1 MRNLKQHNLLAI
13 SGAKEKSLLSL
24 PFIILLALLLFQFYT
39 QPIYG
44 QDIPLKREFRGVWVA
59 TVVNIDYPPK
69 ANKNTGV
76 QKYEYINMLE
86 DFKKMGIN
94 AVIFQVRP
102 SADAFYESSYEPWS
116 EYLTGTQGLA
126 PQPEGY
132 DPLEFMIEEAHARG
146 MEFHAWL
153 NPYRATFNLDT
164 TNLAYKH
171 VFNKHRDWLV
181 KYGKRYYFKPHRHE
195 VRDHITNVIGEIVEK
210 YDVDAIHFDDYFY
223 PYKIQG
229 LPYPDS
235 LDFELTKGAMV
246 NIDDWRRQNV
256 DLLIQQVSQK
266 IKEVKP
272 FVQFGIS
279 PFGVWRNKSMD
290 PLLGSNTRAGQT
302 CYDDLY
308 ADVLKWMRNEWIDYI
323 VPQLYWHIGFSIADH
338 KTLVDW
344 WAKNAFGRNLYIGH
358 AAYKV
363 GDPKTIDWLNPSET
377 PKQVRLNREV
387 FNTQGSVYFSAKS
400 IRNNPLNLADSLAQ
414 LYKNPVLHPEM
425 KFLNI
430 PLNKAPNLK
439 KVSLTDNGLKI
450 SWHGKKKKGGLF
462 NFLRKTKQYTERN
475 KPYYYVVYK
484 FKGNKL
490 GDIDNPKNILAIT
503 PFDSKQNFSVYD
515 PDYEEKENYTYYVT
529 GVNRQHSEGGFSNR
543 RTIQVK
549 NGKVKRKK

>member
-1 MRNLKQHNLLAI
+1 MRNSILTIFCLLI
-13 SGAKEKSLLSL
+13 SISIFA
-24 PFIILLALLLFQFYT
+24 QNN
-39 QPIYG
+39 
-44 QDIPLKREFRGVWVA
+44 PLKREFRGVWVA

-69 ANKNTGV
+69 AAKNTGV

-94 AVIFQVRP
+94 AVVFQVRP
-102 SADAFYESSYEPWS
+102 SADAFYNSSFEPWS

-126 PQPEGY
+126 PKPAGY
-132 DPLEFMIEEAHARG
+132 DPLKFMIEEAHKRG

-164 TNLAYKH
+164 TSLANKH
-171 VFNKHRDWLV
+171 VFYKRKDWLIQ
-181 KYGKRYYFKPHRHE
+181 YGKRYYFKPHKHE
-195 VRDHITNVIGEIVEK
+195 VRDHITNVIGEIVTN

-229 LPYPDS
+229 LPFPDVA
-235 LDFELTKGAMV
+235 DFEATKGAIR

-256 DLLIQQVSQK
+256 DLLIQQVSEK
-266 IKEVKP
+266 IKALKP
-272 FVQFGIS
+272 HVQFGIS
-279 PFGVWRNKSMD
+279 PFGVWRNKSID
-290 PLLGSNTRAGQT
+290 PVLGSNTRAGQT

-323 VPQLYWHIGFSIADH
+323 VPQLYWHIGFSVADH

-363 GDPKTIDWLNPSET
+363 GDPKNLDWLNPSEI

-387 FNTQGSVYFSAKS
+387 FNTQGSIYFSAKS

-414 LYKNPVLHPEM
+414 LYAKPVMHPEM
-425 KFLNI
+425 KFLNLS
-430 PLNKAPNLK
+430 LNKAPNLK
-439 KVSLTDNGLKI
+439 KVKMSAYGLKI

-462 NFLRKTKQYTERN
+462 SFLRKTKEYSPRN

-484 FKGNKL
+484 FSGDKL
-490 GDIDNPKNILAIT
+490 GDIEDPNNILKIT
-503 PFDSKQNFSVYD
+503 EFDSKQNYTVYD
-515 PDYEEKENYTYYVT
+515 PEYVEGQNYTYYVT
-529 GVNRQHSEGGFSNR
+529 GVNRQHTEGGFSNR
-543 RTIQVK
+543 RTIEVK
-549 NGKVKRKK
+549 KGKVKKKK

>member
-1 MRNLKQHNLLAI
+1 MREPIQYQLQSTLI
-13 SGAKEKSLLSL
+13 L
-24 PFIILLALLLFQFYT
+24 PFSQVSKGILVFFLLTFFQQIIFAQSEY
-39 QPIYG
+39 
-44 QDIPLKREFRGVWVA
+44 LKREFRGVWVA

-69 ANKNTGV
+69 AAKNTSV

-86 DFKKMGIN
+86 DFKQMGIN

-116 EYLTGTQGLA
+116 AYLTGTQGLA
-126 PQPEGY
+126 PEPKGY
-132 DPLEFMIEEAHARG
+132 DPLEFMIEEAHKRG

-164 TNLAYKH
+164 INLADKH
-171 VFNKHRDWLV
+171 PLNKNRDWFI
-181 KYGKRYYFKPHRHE
+181 KYGKRFYFKPHKYE
-195 VRDHITNVIGEIVEK
+195 VRDHITNVIEEIVQK

-229 LPYPDS
+229 LPFPDS
-235 LDFELTKGAMV
+235 LDYEKTKGAS
-246 NIDDWRRQNV
+246 ITIEDWRRQNV
-256 DLLIQQVSQK
+256 DLLIQQVSKK

-272 FVQFGIS
+272 YVQFGIS
-279 PFGVWRNKSMD
+279 PFGVWRNQSAD
-290 PLLGSNTRAGQT
+290 PRFGSDTRAGQT

-323 VPQLYWHIGFSIADH
+323 VPQLYWHIGFNVADH
-338 KTLVDW
+338 QTLVDW

-363 GDPKTIDWLNPSET
+363 GDPKTSDWLNPSEI
-377 PKQVRLNREV
+377 PNQIHLNRAT
-387 FNTQGSVYFSAKS
+387 FNTQGSVFFSAKS
-400 IRNNPLNLADSLAQ
+400 IRNNPLNLKDSLSQ
-414 LYKNPVLHPEM
+414 LYKKPVLLPEM

-439 KVSLTDNGLKI
+439 KVIMSEYGLKI

-462 NFLRKTKQYTERN
+462 NFLRKTKKYSERN

-484 FKGNKL
+484 FEGDKL
-490 GDIDNPKNILAIT
+490 GDVADPKNILKIT
-503 PFDSKQNFSVYD
+503 AFDADQNYTIYD
-515 PDYEEKENYTYYVT
+515 PDYIEGQNYTYYVT
-529 GVNRQHSEGGFSNR
+529 GINRQHSEGGFSNR
-543 RTIQVK
+543 RTIEVK
-549 NGKVKRKK
+549 KGKVKRKK

>member
-1 MRNLKQHNLLAI
+1 MRNLI
-13 SGAKEKSLLSL
+13 FSL
-24 PFIILLALLLFQFYT
+24 FFLLFA
-39 QPIYG
+39 QPLFA
-44 QDIPLKREFRGVWVA
+44 QAENLKREFRGVWVA

-69 ANKNTGV
+69 TAQNTGV

-102 SADAFYESSYEPWS
+102 AADAFYKSSYEPWS
-116 EYLTGTQGLA
+116 EYLTGKQGLA
-126 PQPEGY
+126 PDSDEY
-132 DPLEFMIEEAHARG
+132 DPLEFMIEEAHKRG

-164 TNLAYKH
+164 TKLADKH
-171 VFNKHRDWLV
+171 IFYQRRDWLTQ
-181 KYGKRYYFKPHRHE
+181 YGKRYYFKPHKHE
-195 VRDHITNVIGEIVEK
+195 VRDHITKVIAEIVRN

-229 LPYPDS
+229 LPFPDS
-235 LDFELTKGAMV
+235 LDFETTKGAIS
-246 NIDDWRRQNV
+246 NIEDWRRQNV
-256 DLLIQQVSQK
+256 DLLIQQVSEK
-266 IKEVKP
+266 IKEEKP
-272 FVQFGIS
+272 HVQFGIS
-279 PFGVWRNKSMD
+279 PFGVWRNKAQD
-290 PLLGSNTRAGQT
+290 PTLGSNTRAGQT

-363 GDPKTIDWLNPSET
+363 GDVKNIDWLNPSEM
-377 PKQVRLNREV
+377 PKQIRLNRAT

-400 IRNNPLNLADSLAQ
+400 IRNNPLNLSDSLTQ
-414 LYKNPVLHPEM
+414 LYQKPVMHPEM

-439 KVSLTDNGLKI
+439 KVKMSDYGLKI

-462 NFLRKTKQYTERN
+462 SFLRKTKKYSERN

-484 FKGNKL
+484 FL
-490 GDIDNPKNILAIT
+490 GDKMGDIENVNNILKIT
-503 PFDSKQNFSVYD
+503 EFDSKQNYTVYD
-515 PDYEEKENYTYYVT
+515 PDYEEGQNYTYYVT
-529 GVNRQHSEGGFSNR
+529 GVNRQHTEGGFSNR
-543 RTIQVK
+543 RTVEVK
-549 NGKVKRKK
+549 KGKVKKKK

>member
-1 MRNLKQHNLLAI
+1 MRNLAHWQSFTRIFIKMNPTYSFLFKLAFF
-13 SGAKEKSLLSL
+13 SLL
-24 PFIILLALLLFQFYT
+24 FLFFHQT
-39 QPIYG
+39 TIA
-44 QDIPLKREFRGVWVA
+44 QDARLKREFRGVWVA

-102 SADAFYESSYEPWS
+102 SADAFYKSSYEPWS

-126 PQPEGY
+126 PKPEGY

-164 TNLAYKH
+164 TSLAYKH

-195 VRDHITNVIGEIVEK
+195 VRDHITNVIGEIVQK

-229 LPYPDS
+229 LSYPDS
-235 LDFELTKGAMV
+235 LDFEMTKGVMN
-246 NIDDWRRQNV
+246 NIEDWRRQNV
-256 DLLIQQVSQK
+256 DLLIQQVSEK
-266 IKEVKP
+266 IKSIKP

-279 PFGVWRNKSMD
+279 PFGVWRNKAVD
-290 PLLGSNTRAGQT
+290 PVFGSNTRAGQT

-338 KTLVDW
+338 ETLIDW

-363 GDPKTIDWLNPSET
+363 GDPKTIDWLDPSEI
-377 PKQVRLNREV
+377 PDQIRLNRV
-387 FNTQGSVYFSAKS
+387 VYNSQGSVYFSAKS
-400 IRNNPLNLADSLAQ
+400 VRNNPLNLADSLAQ
-414 LYKNPVLHPEM
+414 MYQQKVLHPEM

-430 PLNKAPNLK
+430 PVNKAPNLK
-439 KVSLTDNGLKI
+439 KIRMSESGLKI

-462 NFLRKTKQYTERN
+462 SFLRKTQRYAERN

-490 GDIDNPKNILAIT
+490 GDIEDPKNILAIT
-503 PFDSKQNFSVYD
+503 PFDSKQNLSIYD
-515 PDYEEKENYTYYVT
+515 SDYVEGENYTYYVT

-543 RTIQVK
+543 RTVQVK

>member
-1 MRNLKQHNLLAI
+1 MRNLKKNQLI
-13 SGAKEKSLLSL
+13 SRIEAKRKPYISLMVNH
-24 PFIILLALLLFQFYT
+24 ILFSFLLLFLAQT
-39 QPIYG
+39 ISAQNGTI
-44 QDIPLKREFRGVWVA
+44 KREFRGVWVA
-59 TVVNIDYPPK
+59 TVLNIDYPPK

-116 EYLTGTQGLA
+116 EYLTGTQGIA
-126 PQPEGY
+126 PEPKGY

-171 VFNKHRDWLV
+171 VFNTHRDWLV
-181 KYGKRYYFKPHRHE
+181 KYGKRFYFKPHRHE
-195 VRDHITNVIGEIVEK
+195 VRDHITNIIGEIVKK
-210 YDVDAIHFDDYFY
+210 YDVDGIHFDDYFY

-235 LDFELTKGAMV
+235 LDFELTKGAMSDKD
-246 NIDDWRRQNV
+246 NWRRQNV

-266 IKEVKP
+266 IKAIKP

-279 PFGVWRNKSMD
+279 PFGVWRNKSDD
-290 PLLGSNTRAGQT
+290 PVFGSNTRAGQT

-363 GDPKTIDWLNPSET
+363 GNPKTIDWLNPAEMPS
-377 PKQVRLNREV
+377 QIRLNREV

-400 IRNNPLNLADSLAQ
+400 LRNNPLSIADSLTQ
-414 LYKNPVLHPEM
+414 FYQHPVLHPEM

-430 PLNKAPNLK
+430 PINKAPNLK
-439 KVSLTDNGLKI
+439 KVSLADSGLKI

-462 NFLRKTKQYTERN
+462 RFLRKTKKYSERN

-490 GDIDNPKNILAIT
+490 GDIENPANILAIT
-503 PFDSKQNFSVYD
+503 PFDTKQNYSVYD
-515 PDYEEKENYTYYVT
+515 PDFEEGTDYTYYVT

-549 NGKVKRKK
+549 KGKVKRKK

>member
-1 MRNLKQHNLLAI
+1 MRDLKKNNLLAANK
-13 SGAKEKSLLSL
+13 AKEKSYLNL
-24 PFIILLALLLFQFYT
+24 PFNILLTLLLFQFCAT
-39 QPIYG
+39 SIYG
-44 QDIPLKREFRGVWVA
+44 QDTKLKREFRGVWVA

-116 EYLTGTQGLA
+116 AYLTGTQGIA
-126 PQPEGY
+126 PEPEGY

-195 VRDHITNVIGEIVEK
+195 VRDHITNVIGEIVQK

-235 LDFELTKGAMV
+235 LDFELTKGAM
-246 NIDDWRRQNV
+246 NDIDDWRRQNV

-266 IKEVKP
+266 IKDIKP

-279 PFGVWRNKSMD
+279 PFGVWRNKSVD
-290 PLLGSNTRAGQT
+290 PVFGSNTRAGQT

-323 VPQLYWHIGFSIADH
+323 VPQLYWHIGFSVADH

-377 PKQVRLNREV
+377 PNQIRLNRAV

-414 LYKNPVLHPEM
+414 LYQNPVLHPEM

-430 PLNKAPNLK
+430 PVNKAPNLK
-439 KVSLTDNGLKI
+439 KVSLTDKGLKI
-450 SWHGKKKKGGLF
+450 SWHGKKKKGGIF
-462 NFLRKTKQYTERN
+462 NFLRKTKQYSERN

-490 GDIDNPKNILAIT
+490 GDIENPANILAIT

-515 PDYEEKENYTYYVT
+515 PDYEEEENYTYYVT

>member
-1 MRNLKQHNLLAI
+1 MREPIKYRLQSPI
-13 SGAKEKSLLSL
+13 LLSFL
-24 PFIILLALLLFQFYT
+24 QVSKGILIFFLFTFFQQIIFAQSET
-39 QPIYG
+39 P
-44 QDIPLKREFRGVWVA
+44 KREFRGVWVA

-69 ANKNTGV
+69 AANNTSV

-86 DFKKMGIN
+86 DFKQMGIN
-94 AVIFQVRP
+94 AVVFQVRP

-126 PQPEGY
+126 PEPKGY
-132 DPLEFMIEEAHARG
+132 DPLEFMIEEAHKRG

-164 TNLAYKH
+164 TNLADKH
-171 VFNKHRDWLV
+171 PLNKNRDWFIQ
-181 KYGKRYYFKPHRHE
+181 YGKRFYFKPHKYQ
-195 VRDHITNVIGEIVEK
+195 VRDHITNVIEEIVRK

-229 LPYPDS
+229 LPFPD
-235 LDFELTKGAMV
+235 LQDFEKTKGATGT
-246 NIDDWRRQNV
+246 IEDWRRQNV
-256 DLLIQQVSQK
+256 DLLIQQVSKK

-272 FVQFGIS
+272 YVQFGIS
-279 PFGVWRNKSMD
+279 PFGVWRNQSAD
-290 PLLGSNTRAGQT
+290 PRFGSNTRAGQT

-323 VPQLYWHIGFSIADH
+323 VPQLYWHIGFNVADH
-338 KTLVDW
+338 QTLVDW
-344 WAKNAFGRNLYIGH
+344 WAKNAYGRNLYIGH

-363 GDPKTIDWLNPSET
+363 GDPKTSDWLDPSEI
-377 PKQVRLNREV
+377 PNQIHLNRTT
-387 FNTQGSVYFSAKS
+387 FNTQGSVFFSAKS
-400 IRNNPLNLADSLAQ
+400 IRNNPLNLKDSLSQ
-414 LYKNPVLHPEM
+414 LYKKPVLHPEM

-439 KVSLTDNGLKI
+439 KVIMSESGLKI

-462 NFLRKTKQYTERN
+462 SFLRKTKRYSERN

-484 FKGNKL
+484 FEGDRL
-490 GDIDNPKNILAIT
+490 GDIEDPQNILQIT
-503 PFDSKQNFSVYD
+503 EFDAEQNYTIYD
-515 PDYEEKENYTYYVT
+515 PNYEEGQNYTYYVT

-543 RTIQVK
+543 RTVVVK
-549 NGKVKRKK
+549 NGKVKKKK

>member
-1 MRNLKQHNLLAI
+1 MRNLITTL
-13 SGAKEKSLLSL
+13 SLL
-24 PFIILLALLLFQFYT
+24 FFVQTVLAQYDT
-39 QPIYG
+39 P
-44 QDIPLKREFRGVWVA
+44 KREFRGVWVA
-59 TVVNIDYPPK
+59 TVVNIDYPSK
-69 ANKNTGV
+69 GGQKIGV

-102 SADAFYESSYEPWS
+102 AADAFYESSFEPWS

-126 PQPEGY
+126 PETEGY
-132 DPLEFMIEEAHARG
+132 DPLEFMIDEAHKRG

-171 VFNKHRDWLV
+171 PLNTHRDWFI
-181 KYGKRYYFKPHRHE
+181 KYGKRFYFKPHKHE
-195 VRDHITNVIGEIVEK
+195 VRDHITNVIEEIVTK

-229 LPYPDS
+229 LPFPDS
-235 LDFELTKGAMV
+235 LDFETTKGAV
-246 NIDDWRRQNV
+246 RDIEDWRRQNV
-256 DLLIQQVSQK
+256 DLLIQQVSKK
-266 IKEVKP
+266 IKAVKP

-279 PFGVWRNKSMD
+279 PFGVWRNKSAD
-290 PLLGSNTRAGQT
+290 RVLGSNTRAGQT

-308 ADVLKWMRNEWIDYI
+308 ADVLKWMRNEWIDYV

-338 KTLVDW
+338 ETLVDW

-363 GDPKTIDWLNPSET
+363 GDSKNIDWLDPSEI
-377 PKQVRLNREV
+377 PNQIKLNRQV
-387 FNTQGSVYFSAKS
+387 FNTQGSVFFSAKS
-400 IRNNPLNLADSLAQ
+400 IRNNPLSMGDSLTQ
-414 LYKNPVLHPEM
+414 FYSQPVLHPEM

-439 KVSLTDNGLKI
+439 KVKLTDNGLKI

-462 NFLRKTKQYTERN
+462 SFLRKTKTYSDNN

-484 FKGNKL
+484 FEGNRL
-490 GDIDNPKNILAIT
+490 GDIENPDNILKIT
-503 PFDSKQNFSVYD
+503 EFNSKQNYAIYD
-515 PDYEEKENYTYYVT
+515 PDYEEGQDYTYFVT
-529 GVNRQHSEGGFSNR
+529 GVNRQHTEGGFSNR
-543 RTIQVK
+543 RTVVVK
-549 NGKVKRKK
+549 NGKAKKRK

>member
-1 MRNLKQHNLLAI
+1 MRNLTNNQLLMNEAI
-13 SGAKEKSLLSL
+13 KRKTTIFFRLMPILCSLL
-24 PFIILLALLLFQFYT
+24 FLLLTHIVSAQEYT
-39 QPIYG
+39 
-44 QDIPLKREFRGVWVA
+44 LKREFRGVWVA

-94 AVIFQVRP
+94 AVVFQVRP
-102 SADAFYESSYEPWS
+102 SADAFYESSFEPWS

-126 PQPEGY
+126 PEPAGY
-132 DPLEFMIEEAHARG
+132 DPLKFMIEEAHARG

-164 TNLAYKH
+164 TNLADKH
-171 VFNKHRDWLV
+171 IFNTHRDWLV
-181 KYGKRYYFKPHRHE
+181 KYGKRFYFKPHRHE

-235 LDFELTKGAMV
+235 LDYEMTKGAI
-246 NIDDWRRQNV
+246 NDIDDWRRQNV
-256 DLLIQQVSQK
+256 DLLIQQVSEK
-266 IKEVKP
+266 IKDIKP

-279 PFGVWRNKSMD
+279 PFGVWRNKSLD
-290 PLLGSNTRAGQT
+290 PVYGSNTRAGQT

-323 VPQLYWHIGFSIADH
+323 VPQLYWHIGFSVADH
-338 KTLVDW
+338 QTLVDW

-363 GDPKTIDWLNPSET
+363 GDPKTVDWLDPSEI
-377 PKQVRLNREV
+377 PSQVRLNREV
-387 FNTQGSVYFSAKS
+387 FNTQGSIYFSAKS

-414 LYKNPVLHPEM
+414 LYQNPVLHPEM

-439 KVSLTDNGLKI
+439 KVGMTDTGLKI

-462 NFLRKTKQYTERN
+462 SFLRKTKKYAERN

-490 GDIDNPKNILAIT
+490 GDIENPANILAIT
-503 PFDSKQNFSVYD
+503 PFDTKQNFSVYD
-515 PDYEEKENYTYYVT
+515 PDYEEGADYTYYVT

>member
-1 MRNLKQHNLLAI
+1 MRKLKDNLLPI
-13 SGAKEKSLLSL
+13 NMYIKRKSAVSIALS
-24 PFIILLALLLFQFYT
+24 PILYAFLCLFLVQT
-39 QPIYG
+39 ITAQENN
-44 QDIPLKREFRGVWVA
+44 LKREFRGVWVA

-94 AVIFQVRP
+94 AVVFQIRP

-126 PQPEGY
+126 PEPAGY
-132 DPLEFMIEEAHARG
+132 DPLKFMIEEAHARG

-164 TNLAYKH
+164 TNLADKH
-171 VFNKHRDWLV
+171 VFNTHRDWLT
-181 KYGKRYYFKPHRHE
+181 KYGKRFYFKPHRHE

-229 LPYPDS
+229 LPFPDAV
-235 LDFELTKGAMV
+235 DFEATKGAMTD
-246 NIDDWRRQNV
+246 IDNWRRQNV
-256 DLLIQQVSQK
+256 DLLIQQVSEK
-266 IKEVKP
+266 IKSVKP
-272 FVQFGIS
+272 YVQFGIS
-279 PFGVWRNKSMD
+279 PFGVWRNKSLD
-290 PLLGSNTRAGQT
+290 PVYGSNTRAGQT

-323 VPQLYWHIGFSIADH
+323 VPQLYWHIGFSVADH

-363 GDPKTIDWLNPSET
+363 GDPKTVDWLDPSEI
-377 PKQVRLNREV
+377 PSQIRLNREV

-400 IRNNPLNLADSLAQ
+400 IRNNPLNLADSLTQ
-414 LYKNPVLHPEM
+414 LYQNKVLHPEM

-430 PLNKAPNLK
+430 PANKAPNLK
-439 KVSLTDNGLKI
+439 KVGMTDTGLKI
-450 SWHGKKKKGGLF
+450 SWHGKKKKGGF
-462 NFLRKTKQYTERN
+462 FSFLRKTKQYADRN

-484 FKGNKL
+484 FKGNRL
-490 GDIDNPKNILAIT
+490 GDIENPANILAIT
-503 PFDSKQNFSVYD
+503 PFDTKQNFSVYD
-515 PDYEEKENYTYYVT
+515 PDYVEGEDYTYYVT

-549 NGKVKRKK
+549 KGKVKRKK